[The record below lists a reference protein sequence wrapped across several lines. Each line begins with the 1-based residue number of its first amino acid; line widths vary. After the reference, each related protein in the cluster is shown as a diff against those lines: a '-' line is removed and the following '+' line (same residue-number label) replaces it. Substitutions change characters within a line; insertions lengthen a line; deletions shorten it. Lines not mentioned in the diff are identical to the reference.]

1 MKVEQTPSSHAVV
14 CTALLHDICQLG
26 QALTFFKHECL
37 HLPKADINWSQG
49 LLHLVCFF
57 TFKIRS
63 CSLGGM
69 PYETSYRV
77 WAYLHYSIPGYNLRT
92 HLPYISKWPW
102 IGDVVLVLDITA
114 SPTR

>member
-1 MKVEQTPSSHAVV
+1 MKVEQTSSSHTVV
-14 CTALLHDICQLG
+14 RTALLHDICQLG

-37 HLPKADINWSQG
+37 HLPKAEIG
-49 LLHLVCFF
+49 RKGYCILFCLF

-63 CSLGGM
+63 CSLGEM
-69 PYETSYRV
+69 PCETSYRV
-77 WAYLHYSIPGYNLRT
+77 WAYLHYSILGYNSRN

>member
-1 MKVEQTPSSHAVV
+1 MSACIFRK
-14 CTALLHDICQLG
+14 
-26 QALTFFKHECL
+26 LTLIGRKGYCILF
-37 HLPKADINWSQG
+37 
-49 LLHLVCFF
+49 CFF
-57 TFKIRS
+57 TFKIHS
-63 CSLGGM
+63 CSLGDM

-92 HLPYISKWPW
+92 HLLYISKWPW

>member
-14 CTALLHDICQLG
+14 RTALLHDICQLG

-37 HLPKADINWSQG
+37 HLPKADISWSQG
-49 LLHLVCFF
+49 LLHLVLLFHF
-57 TFKIRS
+57 QDSQLQSWGHALRDKLQS
-63 CSLGGM
+63 MGLYPLQYSSLQF
-69 PYETSYRV
+69 
-77 WAYLHYSIPGYNLRT
+77 AD
-92 HLPYISKWPW
+92 PW